1 MYTSPITELQGTE
14 DMIQHS
20 INAFTLHATSISQ
33 IDFMDSI
40 TLIVAPVIL
49 IAAAAI
55 YVLTHGFST

>member
-1 MYTSPITELQGTE
+1 
-14 DMIQHS
+14 MIQHS
-20 INAFTLHATSISQ
+20 INAFTLHATSICQ

-55 YVLTHGFST
+55 YVLTHGFSK